1 MGYRILFLLLDLIA
15 IFIVAGCSFPN
26 LNTEEQ
32 QTETPNK
39 PSFDFELN
47 DLEGNTIKLSDYK
60 NQRVVVLV
68 FGATWC
74 PACVTELPEVQEYYE
89 SADKEQV
96 EIIWIYTNE
105 KEDTI
110 KNFRDEHNLEF
121 PIIHDKSRD
130 IYDQYKISTIP
141 TSVFIDKEGGISE
154 IKIGALEKK
163 DLEKKINQLLS

>member
-1 MGYRILFLLLDLIA
+1 MGYRILFLLLILIA

-32 QTETPNK
+32 QTETLNK

-60 NQRVVVLV
+60 NQKVVVLV